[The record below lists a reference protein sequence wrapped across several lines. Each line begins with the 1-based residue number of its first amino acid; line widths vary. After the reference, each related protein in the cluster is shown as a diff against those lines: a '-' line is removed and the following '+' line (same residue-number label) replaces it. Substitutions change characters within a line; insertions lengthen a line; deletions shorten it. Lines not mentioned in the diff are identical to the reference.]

1 LGFGRRFVPCQREEP
16 HGMQLLMLNGAALA
30 IALLYASWRLVR
42 HHDERQRKKVI
53 RERVALLLWTVAQQG
68 ASPAA

>member
-1 LGFGRRFVPCQREEP
+1 
-16 HGMQLLMLNGAALA
+16 MQLLMLNGAALA
-30 IALLYASWRLVR
+30 IALLYASWRYLQY
-42 HHDERQRKKVI
+42 HDTRQRQRVI